1 MSKRFNR
8 PRAAL
13 KFLTAAGLTAS
24 AAVAMPEFGDWSAPA
39 DIESL
44 PGSSTEINTP
54 SLDGCA
60 SISPDGLTLAFNSFR
75 SGNQEIYLTTRS
87 SISEGFGDPVMLP
100 APINTTAQEFCP
112 TLARGKKLYF
122 TRSGGGPGDIYVARL
137 GPNGWTDPERLGA
150 AINTPALVEEA
161 PTFYEDDEGRQ
172 VMLFSRRPGG
182 PLVGPDGKIY
192 QSIDGAPATLVQ
204 GGPHSSA
211 SDNRPSVTHD
221 GRAIFW
227 DSSRTGSLG
236 GPDVWYTTRSST
248 SEPWGQ
254 AVRLSQ
260 VSSAQADTRPFV
272 GWNGEVMIISTA
284 SDMWFANRE
293 TMTGN

>member
-1 MSKRFNR
+1 MNKVTSKQLR
-8 PRAAL
+8 L
-13 KFLTAAGLTAS
+13 AAGAGLFALTT
-24 AAVAMPEFGDWSAPA
+24 AAVAMPEFGEWSAVA
-39 DIESL
+39 SIESL
-44 PGSSTEINTP
+44 PGSSGDVNSDSI
-54 SLDGCA
+54 DGCA

-75 SGNQEIYLTTRS
+75 SGNQEIWLAARS
-87 SISEGFGDPVMLP
+87 STSDGFGDPVMLP

-122 TRSGGGPGDIYVARL
+122 SRSSGGPGDIFVSRL
-137 GPNGWTDPERLGA
+137 GPKGWSEPERLG
-150 AINTPALVEEA
+150 PAVNSPATVEEA
-161 PTFYEDDEGRQ
+161 PTFYEDEIGRE
-172 VMLFSRRPGG
+172 VMLFSRRPAG

-221 GRAIFW
+221 GRTIFW

-236 GPDVWYTTRSST
+236 GPDYWYATRANT

-254 AVRLSQ
+254 AVHLSQ
-260 VSSAQADTRPFV
+260 LSSNQADTRPYV
-272 GWNGEVMIISTA
+272 SWNGNVMIIA
-284 SDMWFANRE
+284 SANDIWFATRQ
-293 TMTGN
+293 